1 MLNHLFVNPLT
12 VKLASAVAQA
22 PEGADV
28 EVTDGVAETGN
39 QAANE
44 AGKAAPDKG
53 IGADTLTDP
62 EQVQHLFE
70 TYGIPTIKVIVML
83 IAAFLVAAWAGRVV
97 TRMCTKSKI
106 EMTLARFFGKMAKWG
121 VMVLALLSILSIFG
135 VQTTSF
141 AAVIGAAGLAVGLA
155 FQGTLGNFASGIM
168 LLVFR
173 PFTVGDVVTVAGTT
187 GKVFEIDL
195 FNTALDTPDNVRVI
209 VPNGAVFGST
219 ITNISYHDTRRV
231 DVAVGT
237 DYPADL
243 DAARSTLLDAAKGI
257 DHVLTDPEPAVVLCD
272 LGDSCINWS
281 VRVWVNAADYWAV
294 KDALTREVKN
304 RLDAADIGIPFPQ
317 MDVHIDGKLAG

>member
-1 MLNHLFVNPLT
+1 MLNHLFVNTVT
-12 VKLASAVAQA
+12 VKLASAVAQ
-22 PEGADV
+22 PNGE
-28 EVTDGVAETGN
+28 TDTPTPGGT
-39 QAANE
+39 
-44 AGKAAPDKG
+44 PD
-53 IGADTLTDP
+53 ADTPDAPATPTDWSDP
-62 EQVQHLFE
+62 ENIQYLVD

-97 TRMCTKSKI
+97 TKMCTKSKI

-121 VMVLALLSILSIFG
+121 VMILALLSILSIFG

-173 PFTVGDVVTVAGTT
+173 PFVVGDVVTVAGTT

-195 FNTALDTPDNVRVI
+195 FNTALDTPDNIRVI

-219 ITNISYHDTRRV
+219 ITNISHHDTRRV

-243 DAARSTLLDAAKGI
+243 DAARATLLEAAKGI
-257 DHVLTDPEPAVVLCD
+257 DHVLADPEPAAVLCD

-281 VRVWVNAADYWAV
+281 VRVWAKSEDYWAV

-304 RLDAADIGIPFPQ
+304 RLDGANIGIPFPQ
-317 MDVHIDGKLAG
+317 MDLHVDGKLAG